1 MLTLKVRQSRHNCGQ
16 IKQWTNWYS
25 IPIMHAVLFSYP
37 HYFSAGYWCWASMLS
52 YNHSTRVKEK
62 FRKYILAQTFVIV
75 VRLLCKYSICHISTL
90 TKNPETRLLV
100 SFEVCLITRQSSITL
115 LNGFSNYLHWQNRST
130 GVYKGLFEMLGIC
143 VF

>member
-1 MLTLKVRQSRHNCGQ
+1 
-16 IKQWTNWYS
+16 
-25 IPIMHAVLFSYP
+25 
-37 HYFSAGYWCWASMLS
+37 MLS

>member
-1 MLTLKVRQSRHNCGQ
+1 
-16 IKQWTNWYS
+16 
-25 IPIMHAVLFSYP
+25 
-37 HYFSAGYWCWASMLS
+37 MLS

-100 SFEVCLITRQSSITL
+100 FEDYLKSVSNNKTVKYYLIEWL
-115 LNGFSNYLHWQNRST
+115 
-130 GVYKGLFEMLGIC
+130 
-143 VF
+143 